1 MTYRFTPLRALCLFI
16 KSSLLW
22 LMACI
27 ASISITPQD
36 GAAQSRSHSN
46 WIFGTGCSLSWNAD
60 NQISTG
66 INPVI
71 NTYEGVATFS
81 DPVTG
86 QLLLYTDG
94 RTAWNRQNQIISANN
109 LGGDPSAAQ
118 SGIIIPSPGR
128 LDEFYIFTQP
138 RNTGSMRY
146 SQFDMSGLGLQIG
159 GTLIAPESGSTS
171 ETIGATPHRNGR
183 DFWIVTADGS
193 ANTVLVY
200 LLTPDGLSGPDIY
213 PQQAVSPVPTSLGQV
228 VFSSDSRKSCIE
240 STF

>member
-1 MTYRFTPLRALCLFI
+1 
-16 KSSLLW
+16 
-22 LMACI
+22 MACI

-94 RTAWNRQNQIISANN
+94 V
-109 LGGDPSAAQ
+109 
-118 SGIIIPSPGR
+118 SG
-128 LDEFYIFTQP
+128 
-138 RNTGSMRY
+138 
-146 SQFDMSGLGLQIG
+146 
-159 GTLIAPESGSTS
+159 A
-171 ETIGATPHRNGR
+171 
-183 DFWIVTADGS
+183 TADGRLGDALRGLPRGS
-193 ANTVLVY
+193 RVVWLHPWGLRQLNR
-200 LLTPDGLSGPDIY
+200 TPAVKLSGSRPLSVSDELVELGYI
-213 PQQAVSPVPTSLGQV
+213 PAVEAVI
-228 VFSSDSRKSCIE
+228 FSVR
-240 STF
+240 